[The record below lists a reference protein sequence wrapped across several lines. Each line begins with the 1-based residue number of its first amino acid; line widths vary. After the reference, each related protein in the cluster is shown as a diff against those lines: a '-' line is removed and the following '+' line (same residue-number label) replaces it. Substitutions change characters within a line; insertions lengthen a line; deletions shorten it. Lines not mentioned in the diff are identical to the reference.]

1 MVWILSGEELVEIR
15 VHEKLD
21 ELSKKIS
28 SSSFEAHITLEG
40 IFQGIERVIGD
51 KIPHVFKMLAE
62 KSKNTCIFNRINLK
76 RRTSSW
82 DEVVILLCNGVVIGA
97 HGEIN
102 GQRLY
107 GSKLLEQLSY
117 NVNNNVYSHIIIEE
131 TLLPSE
137 FVKKYLKLEDFGESS
152 ESKLKEQQVEKK
164 TKTITKVDVYAETT
178 QLNIPIAST
187 IPVETSLDK
196 TKVLPRRPLPPGFV
210 PPKFVASDTRK
221 EVPEEKE
228 ITGTKKPMNVYLALR
243 LSNKVLD
250 LSNRLVELAEV
261 EGIGVSYSSLSYN
274 GSAYVLE
281 TNVTRVGFIR
291 KYEKIRRI
299 AEKIASILIEC
310 MSDSPLAFDRVIV
323 ILRHGFDTV
332 RVVKK
337 LHE

>member
-1 MVWILSGEELVEIR
+1 MSGEELVEIK
-15 VHEKLD
+15 VHERLD
-21 ELSKKIS
+21 ELSKKIC

-62 KSKNTCIFNRINLK
+62 KSKDTCIFDRINLK

-82 DEVVILLCNGVVIGA
+82 DEVVLLLCNGIVIGA
-97 HGEIN
+97 YGEIN

-107 GSKLLEQLSY
+107 GYKLLEQLSY
-117 NVNNNVYSHIIIEE
+117 NINNNVYSHVIIEE

-137 FVKKYLKLEDFGESS
+137 FVKKYLS
-152 ESKLKEQQVEKK
+152 LKGFKEKK
-164 TKTITKVDVYAETT
+164 QTLKPGGQEEKPVKPVVKVDAYAKTT
-178 QLNIPIAST
+178 QLNIPLAST

-210 PPKFVASDTRK
+210 PPKFIALTDTQK
-221 EVPEEKE
+221 HEAEEE
-228 ITGTKKPMNVYLALR
+228 DIAGSKKPMNIYLVMG
-243 LSNKVLD
+243 LSDKVLD
-250 LSNRLVELAEV
+250 LSNRLVELAEI
-261 EGIGVSYSSLSYN
+261 ESIGVSYSSLSYN
-274 GSAYVLE
+274 GTAYVLE

-291 KYEKIRRI
+291 KYEKIRKI

-310 MSDSPLAFDRVIV
+310 MGDSPLKFDRVIV

-337 LHE
+337 VYS

>member
-1 MVWILSGEELVEIR
+1 MPSEDLVEIK
-15 VHEKLD
+15 VHERLD
-21 ELSKKIS
+21 ELSEKIC

-62 KSKNTCIFNRINLK
+62 KSNNTCIFNRINLK
-76 RRTSSW
+76 RRTSNW
-82 DEVVILLCNGVVIGA
+82 DEVVLLLCNGIVIGA

-102 GQRLY
+102 GQRLHGY
-107 GSKLLEQLSY
+107 KLLEQLSY

-137 FVKKYLKLEDFGESS
+137 FVKKYLNLEGFE
-152 ESKLKEQQVEKK
+152 EKK
-164 TKTITKVDVYAETT
+164 QMLTPREQEEESARPITKINGYAKTT

-196 TKVLPRRPLPPGFV
+196 TKILPRRPIPPGFV
-210 PPKFVASDTRK
+210 PPKFIANTDTQSRDTGEDDIVAS
-221 EVPEEKE
+221 
-228 ITGTKKPMNVYLALR
+228 KKPMNIYLVIG
-243 LSNKVLD
+243 LSDKVLD
-250 LSNRLVELAEV
+250 LSNRLVELAEI
-261 EGIGVSYSSLSYN
+261 EGVGVSYSSLTYN

-291 KYEKIRRI
+291 KYEKIRKI

-310 MSDSPLAFDRVIV
+310 MEDSPLEFDRVIV

-337 LHE
+337 RYS

>member
-1 MVWILSGEELVEIR
+1 MPGEELVEIK
-15 VHEKLD
+15 VHERLD
-21 ELSKKIS
+21 ELSKKIC

-62 KSKNTCIFNRINLK
+62 RSKDTCIFNRINLK

-82 DEVVILLCNGVVIGA
+82 DEVVLLLCNGIVIGA

-107 GSKLLEQLSY
+107 GYKLLEYLSY

-137 FVKKYLKLEDFGESS
+137 FVKKYLNLEGFE
-152 ESKLKEQQVEKK
+152 EKK
-164 TKTITKVDVYAETT
+164 QMLKPREQGEGSAEPIKKVNGYAKTT

-210 PPKFVASDTRK
+210 PPKFIADMDTQSRETGEDDIVAS
-221 EVPEEKE
+221 
-228 ITGTKKPMNVYLALR
+228 KKPMNIYLVI
-243 LSNKVLD
+243 SISGKVLD
-250 LSNRLVELAEV
+250 LSNRLVELAEI
-261 EGIGVSYSSLSYN
+261 EGVGVSYSSLTYN

-291 KYEKIRRI
+291 KYEKIRKI

-310 MSDSPLAFDRVIV
+310 MEDSPLEFDRVIV

-337 LHE
+337 RYS

>member
-1 MVWILSGEELVEIR
+1 MSGEELVEIK

-51 KIPHVFKMLAE
+51 KIPHVFKMLVE

-82 DEVVILLCNGVVIGA
+82 DEVVLLLCNGVVIGA

-137 FVKKYLKLEDFGESS
+137 FVKKYLKLEDFGETQ
-152 ESKLKEQQVEKK
+152 EPKPKETQTEKK
-164 TKTITKVDVYAETT
+164 TKTITKVDAYAETT

-196 TKVLPRRPLPPGFV
+196 TKVLPRRPIPPGFV
-210 PPKFVASDTRK
+210 PPKFIASDTRK
-221 EVPEEKE
+221 KEETEEKE
-228 ITGTKKPMNVYLALR
+228 IAGTKKPMNVYLALR
-243 LSNKVLD
+243 LSDKVLD

-299 AEKIASILIEC
+299 AEKIASILIEY
-310 MSDSPLAFDRVIV
+310 MSDSPLAFERVIV

-337 LHE
+337 IHE